1 MGTGIVT
8 LRRMRPTALLRASE
22 DGDTELVRKLLQEHA
37 DIDVGMRHRGSG
49 RTPLLEAIVG
59 GHPDTAAVLVAAHAD
74 VEARD
79 TAVGYTAL
87 AWAAYNDL
95 GSVVRLLVEHGAE
108 LNSRSGAYEE
118 TPLMV
123 AARQGHAET
132 VRVLL
137 ELGAQ
142 ADLVDSLGMT
152 ALSTR
157 RLGNSGEIESEEVR
171 ALLIEAGAA
180 VAAAIPEPLVLP
192 WPSVVPGEPGYAD
205 PVAVVRGFIVE
216 LGQWEREAL
225 AEDTAE
231 TGAVPRALAQLFQE
245 RDELA
250 AVYLTE
256 RVRTYRSHSIGTPL
270 SFDERETLHG
280 VEYPKPAKC
289 ELLVRDPVDHPLR
302 SERIYTAVKKRGEW
316 RLDSMKSR
324 PLGTAT
330 WGRRLL

>member
-1 MGTGIVT
+1 
-8 LRRMRPTALLRASE
+8 MRPTALLRASE
-22 DGDTELVRKLLQEHA
+22 DGDTELVRRLLREHA
-37 DIDVGMRHRGSG
+37 DIDVDMRHRGSG

-59 GHPDTAAVLVAAHAD
+59 GHPDTVAVLIAARAD
-74 VEARD
+74 VGVRD

-95 GSVVRLLVEHGAE
+95 GSVVRLLVEHGAG
-108 LNSRSGAYEE
+108 LDDRSGSYEE

-123 AARQGHAET
+123 AAREGHVAT

-142 ADLVDSLGMT
+142 VDLVDSLGMT

-157 RLGNSGEIESEEVR
+157 RLGNNGEIESEEVR
-171 ALLIEAGAA
+171 ALLLAAGATT
-180 VAAAIPEPLVLP
+180 AAPIAEPLVLP
-192 WPSVVPGEPGYAD
+192 WPAVVPGEPGYAD

-216 LGQWEREAL
+216 LGQWERDAL
-225 AEDTAE
+225 AENTAD
-231 TGAVPRALAQLFQE
+231 AVAVSRTLAQLFQQ

-250 AVYLTE
+250 AIYLTD
-256 RVRTYRSHSIGTPL
+256 RVRTYRSHAIGTPL
-270 SFDERETLHG
+270 DFDERETLHT

-316 RLDSMKSR
+316 RLDSVKSR

>member
-1 MGTGIVT
+1 M
-8 LRRMRPTALLRASE
+8 LLRASE

-37 DIDVGMRHRGSG
+37 DIDIEMRHRGSG
-49 RTPLLEAIVG
+49 RTPLLEAIIG
-59 GHPDTAAVLVAAHAD
+59 GHPDTVAVLIAAHAD

-79 TAVGYTAL
+79 TAVGYTAS
-87 AWAAYNDL
+87 AWAAYNNL
-95 GSVVRLLVEHGAE
+95 GSVVRLLVEQGAE
-108 LNSRSGAYEE
+108 LNSRSGDYEE

-142 ADLVDSLGMT
+142 VDLVDSLGMT
-152 ALSTR
+152 ALMTR
-157 RLGNSGEIESEEVR
+157 RLGTSGEIASEEVR
-171 ALLIEAGAA
+171 ALLIEAGAT
-180 VAAAIPEPLVLP
+180 VAAAVPEPPILA
-192 WPSVVPGEPGYAD
+192 WPPIIPGEPGYAD

-216 LGQWEREAL
+216 LGRWEREAP
-225 AEDTAE
+225 AKHTAA
-231 TGAVPRALAQLFQE
+231 TIAVPRAMAQLFQE

-250 AVYLTE
+250 AIYLTD
-256 RVRTYRSHSIGTPL
+256 RVRTYRPHAFGTPL
-270 SFDERETLHG
+270 YFDEHETLHA

-289 ELLVRDPVDHPLR
+289 ELLVRDPIGHPLR

-316 RLDSMKSR
+316 RLDSMRSR